1 MFNKDFDNNDLT
13 KNNQESLEGKDNL
26 EFSES
31 EATLVENQ
39 DPDSIELV
47 DEDNVEDFDAPV
59 YDDKLNTSLT
69 EDEINDL
76 DIDEIDILMQKID
89 VELEEYENI
98 FLKGE
103 MIGKTYEEIVEDGYN
118 DDEFM
123 RLKALNKKL
132 LKNKKAILKARKE
145 KGFFSNVPTV
155 GLIMFIV
162 TTLLTVVPVVPYL
175 PWELAV
181 VFAKVLGKISTNSAV
196 IFILVPI
203 LYDLIFLVVETVYLL
218 KLYKKGKD
226 SVDKFR
232 NFKSMLVLI
241 VVNFLIMVPGII
253 VVINNVK

>member
-13 KNNQESLEGKDNL
+13 KNNQESLEGKDSL
-26 EFSES
+26 EFTES

-47 DEDNVEDFDAPV
+47 YEENEEDFDAPV

-103 MIGKTYEEIVEDGYN
+103 MSGKTYEEIVEDGYN
-118 DDEFM
+118 DDEFI

-145 KGFFSNVPTV
+145 KGFFSNVPTI

-203 LYDLIFLVVETVYLL
+203 LYDLIFLIVETVYLL

>member
-39 DPDSIELV
+39 DPDNIELV
-47 DEDNVEDFDAPV
+47 DVDNEEEFDAPV

-103 MIGKTYEEIVEDGYN
+103 MSGKTYEEIVEDGYN

-145 KGFFSNVPTV
+145 KGFFSNVPTI

-162 TTLLTVVPVVPYL
+162 TTLLTIVPVVPYL

-241 VVNFLIMVPGII
+241 LVNFLIMVPGII

>member
-47 DEDNVEDFDAPV
+47 YEDNEEDFDAPV

-103 MIGKTYEEIVEDGYN
+103 MSGKTYEEIVEDGYN

-162 TTLLTVVPVVPYL
+162 TTLLTIVPVVPYL

>member
-47 DEDNVEDFDAPV
+47 YEDNEEDFDAPV

-103 MIGKTYEEIVEDGYN
+103 MSGKTYEEIVEDGYN